1 MLENSLWK
9 KYNTTNNFREEIVK
23 YSAIDSLDLIE
34 DDSKLYDALKK
45 RLTKRELKLF
55 AMHSAN
61 IDNNTIKNELDLDDE
76 SFRDSLFSLHK
87 KLKQDKTKKALRA
100 NFIEESLE

>member
-9 KYNTTNNFREEIVK
+9 KYNTTNNFREEIIK
-23 YSAIDSLDLIE
+23 YSTVEPLDLIE

-45 RLTKRELKLF
+45 RLTKKELKLF

-61 IDNNTIKNELDLDDE
+61 IDSSTIKNELELDDE
-76 SFRDSLFSLHK
+76 TLKDSLFKLHK
-87 KLKQDKTKKALRA
+87 KLKQDKTKKALKA
-100 NFIEESLE
+100 ISQEESLE